1 MTGRRAEDGTMDRTQ
16 SWFSSFATF
25 GGLALLTLGLW
36 ASQASATTSMTLEYG
51 PAGQTRTV
59 WSDQDMVG
67 TQLTNNTWEF
77 IGSRSFAM
85 GGSEE
90 IDMTWNFTT
99 NADPF
104 VDGTYSFT
112 NNTGVVQE
120 LVLTYS
126 VSVVP
131 SLPTATGGATVI
143 GILTTGSAGGTL
155 GHVTPASG
163 TPPSMYS
170 ALVDG
175 SVFQTLLDFDSSVSL
190 SSFGSDTTGAQSFG
204 LPGLT
209 KPVPG
214 GVSTSI
220 GSRLSFSVTPG
231 ASVAFTSRFEVVP
244 EPSTALL
251 LGVGLIAL
259 RVGRRRSASRVH

>member
-1 MTGRRAEDGTMDRTQ
+1 MYRTRT
-16 SWFSSFATF
+16 WLSSFATL
-25 GGLALLTLGLW
+25 GCLALLPLMLW
-36 ASQASATTSMTLEYG
+36 TSQAAASTSMTLEYG
-51 PAGQTRTV
+51 PAGQTRSV

-85 GGSEE
+85 DGGEE

-104 VDGTYSFT
+104 VDGVYSFT
-112 NNTGVVQE
+112 NNTGSVQE

-131 SLPTATGGATVI
+131 SLPVATGGATVI
-143 GILTTGSAGGTL
+143 GVVTTGSAGGTL
-155 GHVTPASG
+155 GHITPASG

-175 SVFQTLLDFDSSVSL
+175 SVFETLLDFDSSVSL
-190 SSFGSDTTGAQSFG
+190 ASFGSDTTGAQSFG

-251 LGVGLIAL
+251 LGVGLMVL
-259 RVGRRRSASRVH
+259 RAGRRRSTSRVH